1 MSDKKDHI
9 PLDALHTVHKDG
21 TITTERSVM
30 VPADDPNIVHMT
42 DGENPR
48 KRVTSEDWRRTLI
61 LHIDRGEFSRALMYH
76 HGISELNEEVLQ
88 TLADLFGDAVPPH
101 GLLNTL
107 VRYTLTKLIED
118 IKEGGINAR

>member
-1 MSDKKDHI
+1 MTEDSRKK
-9 PLDALHTVHKDG
+9 V
-21 TITTERSVM
+21 S
-30 VPADDPNIVHMT
+30 
-42 DGENPR
+42 
-48 KRVTSEDWRRTLI
+48 SEDWRRMLI
-61 LHIDRGEFSRALMYH
+61 LNINAGRFKSALMYRN
-76 HGISELNEEVLQ
+76 GISQINEEVLQ